1 MSGREHEEADNLVEM
16 PKPNPPEGG
25 PEADPE
31 TPSPADVFPG
41 VGGGSKRRP
50 ESADEEE

>member
-1 MSGREHEEADNLVEM
+1 MTDREHEEADNLVEM

-25 PEADPE
+25 PEADPH

-41 VGGGSKRRP
+41 VGGSSKRRP
-50 ESADEEE
+50 ESSDEED